1 MAVIELTLRPWLLE
15 KKRSAFAF
23 MILLLVV
30 TTLTAATLL
39 RAAISLTNNA
49 FNRLPS
55 DSKQPKLDTTTN
67 LSPDSE
73 NPANENPFAKPPGAE
88 SIETSS
94 DSNPY
99 AAPTKYG
106 TPAIANTATT
116 DVIPVPKYSKACMI
130 VLFHG
135 LTAGFINSMVKSTA
149 ASVSGGEPQIFLS
162 LIVGFMV
169 AIILYRW
176 MLSTT
181 VGKAAVIYIFQV
193 LLLCVLIALVFA
205 IIFALSFFGYELLG
219 LELAN

>member
-1 MAVIELTLRPWLLE
+1 
-15 KKRSAFAF
+15 
-23 MILLLVV
+23 MI
-30 TTLTAATLL
+30 
-39 RAAISLTNNA
+39 
-49 FNRLPS
+49 
-55 DSKQPKLDTTTN
+55 
-67 LSPDSE
+67 
-73 NPANENPFAKPPGAE
+73 
-88 SIETSS
+88 
-94 DSNPY
+94 
-99 AAPTKYG
+99 
-106 TPAIANTATT
+106 
-116 DVIPVPKYSKACMI
+116 
-130 VLFHG
+130 
-135 LTAGFINSMVKSTA
+135 KSTA